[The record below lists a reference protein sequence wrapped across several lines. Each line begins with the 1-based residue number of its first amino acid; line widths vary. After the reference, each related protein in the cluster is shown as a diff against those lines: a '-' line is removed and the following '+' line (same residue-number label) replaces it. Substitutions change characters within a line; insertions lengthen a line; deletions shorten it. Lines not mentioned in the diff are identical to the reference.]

1 MRKISEIQ
9 INDKELSEILADH
22 KTWLS
27 EPAGEETKPRANLS
41 GANLS
46 SADLS
51 SAYLSYANL
60 SYANLSSADLSSANL
75 SSANLRGA
83 DLSYANLSGANLS
96 CADLGYADLSYANLS
111 GANLIGADLGD
122 ANLRDAN
129 LSSANLRDAN
139 LSSAN
144 LRDAN
149 LSSADLG
156 YANLSGATLRDA
168 DLSSADLNSA
178 DLRDANLSGAKNL
191 LNPCKWLSDNFE
203 HDDLG
208 YIVYKSFSNTTY
220 DAPKRWKISAGEFIE
235 EVVNPCATTECG
247 SGVNFAT
254 LKWVKQN
261 HKESRIWRCRI
272 RWMDLPGVA
281 VYYGTDGKA
290 RCSKLELL
298 EITND

>member
-27 EPAGEETKPRANLS
+27 EPAGEETKPRA
-41 GANLS
+41 
-46 SADLS
+46 
-51 SAYLSYANL
+51 
-60 SYANLSSADLSSANL
+60 
-75 SSANLRGA
+75 
-83 DLSYANLSGANLS
+83 DLSYANLSGA
-96 CADLGYADLSYANLS
+96 DLRGANLSYANLS
-111 GANLIGADLGD
+111 GADLRGANLSYANLIGADLGD

-129 LSSANLRDAN
+129 LSSANLIDAN

-144 LRDAN
+144 LSGAN
-149 LSSADLG
+149 LSSADLSYATLS
-156 YANLSGATLRDA
+156 YANLSGATLRD
-168 DLSSADLNSA
+168 ADLNSA

-220 DAPKRWKISAGEFIE
+220 DAPRRWKISAGEFIE
-235 EVVNPCATTECG
+235 EVINPCATTECG
-247 SGVNFAT
+247 CGVNFAT

-261 HKESRIWRCRI
+261 HEESGIWRCRI